1 MTPQK
6 SSTLSWSFQSS
17 SRRPKPMR
25 HLLQLILI
33 GVLGTLT
40 LISPQAKSAFSIPN
54 LHKRNYQE
62 NLGDRYARY
71 ENVVYQRGWHR
82 GAYFTQYKS
91 FIPGWVRLF
100 SLNENEQLLGG
111 IELSENLSSSVRLP
125 QYASTSNGSD
135 LPKTAFIVMSQGGL
149 YRVIPDQIDSL
160 HPRPAQ
166 RIKID
171 WYSEMGLK
179 VRQEFSQLPDFQSLT
194 ISPFCQSIIA
204 D

>member
-1 MTPQK
+1 MP
-6 SSTLSWSFQSS
+6 
-17 SRRPKPMR
+17 R
-25 HLLQLILI
+25 LLQLILI

-40 LISPQAKSAFSIPN
+40 LISPQAKSAFTIPN

-62 NLGDRYARY
+62 NLGDRYARH

-91 FIPGWVRLF
+91 FIPGWVQLF
-100 SLNENEQLLGG
+100 TLNENEQLLGG

-125 QYASTSNGSD
+125 QYISPINNLE
-135 LPKTAFIVMSQGGL
+135 LPKTTFIIKNQGVL
-149 YRVIPDQIDSL
+149 YYVIPDQVDSL

-166 RIKID
+166 RVKID

-194 ISPFCQSIIA
+194 ISPFCQSLIA